1 METPPAEQLLKKIL
15 ELEENQEHL
24 KQEMSRLKVSTEIRQ
39 RSHSVS
45 PHRPPRRNIG
55 GDGGSSW
62 RKSGAASFRHAS
74 PLRKDSRIQGPIN
87 LRAGVGGGP
96 GGGDGGRSAGKFTDK
111 QYLNILQSMAQ
122 AVHAFDLNMRI
133 IFWNAMAEKLYGYSA
148 AEALGENPINV
159 IADDRDAAF
168 AMNIARR
175 CVRGESWTGE
185 FPVKSKSG
193 ERFSA
198 VTTCSP
204 FYDDDGTLIGIICIT
219 SNTAPYLNP
228 RISLAKLKAEE
239 GETSFVPARNSFASK
254 LGLDSKEAV
263 ISKLG
268 LDSDQPI
275 QTAIASKIS
284 NLASKVSNKVRSKM
298 RAGESSSATLSEGGS
313 GDSHHSD
320 HGGVFGATHS
330 DHRDD
335 AASSGASTPRG
346 DFVQSP
352 FGVFTCNEE
361 KFHSKPFKD
370 SSDESD
376 EKPAIHKVLTSKA
389 EEWMVKKGLSWPWKG
404 NEQEGSKGR
413 PTHSVWPWVQ
423 NGQGKDKTR
432 QIIPSS
438 VVKSE
443 SLAFESN
450 KPATNNEGG
459 SMWSSS
465 LNATSTSSA
474 SSCGSTSSSVMNKI
488 DDTDSDGLEY
498 EILWE
503 DLTIGE
509 QIGQGSCG
517 TVYHGLW
524 FGSDVAVKVF
534 SKQEYSEDVIQSF
547 RQEVLLMKRLRHP
560 NVLLFMG
567 AVTSPPRLCI
577 VSEFLPRGSLFR
589 LLQRN
594 ASKLDWRRRIHMA
607 LDIARG
613 MNYLHHCSPPI
624 VHRDLKSSNLLVDK
638 NWTVKVA
645 DFGLSRIKHETYLT
659 TKSGKG
665 TPQWMAPEVLRNESA
680 DENFGV
686 VLWELATEKIPWET
700 LNAMQVSFYL
710 DRRKSKNKKNCIYQI
725 SCLIIHVNSIRT
737 IKTIVLGVIPTFQ
750 ELMDKLRE
758 MQRKSTIQLQ
768 ATRCGEETERDL
780 LRRVSGNHEGSIGFY
795 SDLSGS
801 SIGLLSTPEISLLA
815 DESPVS
821 TITDKDFHIDAD
833 QIQSVVDLPASV
845 ESLRAEISDL
855 KKLISSAEN
864 HEERIR
870 EVFFSIM
877 DHDTNCLMFLDSYR
891 YKGFH
896 EYAKSK
902 GVNVD
907 SPVGLDVV
915 VDGIVPTGSG
925 LSSSAAFVCSSMIAI
940 MSVFGENF
948 EKKELAQLTC
958 ECERHIGTQSG
969 GMDQAISIMAKT
981 GFAEL
986 IDFNPVRATDV
997 KLPDGG
1003 SFVIAHSLAE
1013 SQKAVTAATNYNN
1026 RVVECRLASII
1037 LGIKLGMEPKEAIS
1051 KVKTL
1056 SDVEGLCVSFA
1067 GDRGSSDPVL
1077 AVKEYLKE
1085 EPYTAEEIEKIVEE
1099 KLPSVL
1105 NNDPTSLAV
1114 LNAATHFKL
1123 HQRAAHVY
1131 SEARRVHGFKDT
1143 VYSNLSDEEKLKKL
1157 GDLMNESHYSC
1168 SVLYECS
1175 CPELEELVQ
1184 VSRDNGALGA
1194 RLTGAGWGG
1203 CTVSLVK
1210 ESNVSRFIDTVKEKY
1225 YRKRIE
1231 KGVVKEEDMELYL
1244 FASKPSS
1251 GAAIFNF

>member
-55 GDGGSSW
+55 GDGGPSPGG
-62 RKSGAASFRHAS
+62 RAAPRRFATPRRCEGQ
-74 PLRKDSRIQGPIN
+74 PYPGPIN

-96 GGGDGGRSAGKFTDK
+96 GGGDGGPSAGKFTDK

-239 GETSFVPARNSFASK
+239 GETSFVTARNSFASK

-284 NLASKVSNKVRSKM
+284 NLC
-298 RAGESSSATLSEGGS
+298 ESSSATLSEGGS

-488 DDTDSDGLEY
+488 DDADSDGLEY

-534 SKQEYSEDVIQSF
+534 SKQNTQKTLYN
-547 RQEVLLMKRLRHP
+547 LLDRRLRHP

-680 DENFGV
+680 DEKYILVSDIYSFGV

-700 LNAMQVSFYL
+700 LNAMQVIGAVGFMNQRL
-710 DRRKSKNKKNCIYQI
+710 EIPKDIDPLWI
-725 SCLIIHVNSIRT
+725 ALMESCWHSDTKLR
-737 IKTIVLGVIPTFQ
+737 PTFQ

-768 ATRCGEETERDL
+768 A
-780 LRRVSGNHEGSIGFY
+780 S
-795 SDLSGS
+795 
-801 SIGLLSTPEISLLA
+801 
-815 DESPVS
+815 
-821 TITDKDFHIDAD
+821 
-833 QIQSVVDLPASV
+833 
-845 ESLRAEISDL
+845 
-855 KKLISSAEN
+855 
-864 HEERIR
+864 
-870 EVFFSIM
+870 
-877 DHDTNCLMFLDSYR
+877 
-891 YKGFH
+891 
-896 EYAKSK
+896 
-902 GVNVD
+902 
-907 SPVGLDVV
+907 
-915 VDGIVPTGSG
+915 
-925 LSSSAAFVCSSMIAI
+925 
-940 MSVFGENF
+940 
-948 EKKELAQLTC
+948 
-958 ECERHIGTQSG
+958 
-969 GMDQAISIMAKT
+969 
-981 GFAEL
+981 
-986 IDFNPVRATDV
+986 
-997 KLPDGG
+997 
-1003 SFVIAHSLAE
+1003 
-1013 SQKAVTAATNYNN
+1013 
-1026 RVVECRLASII
+1026 
-1037 LGIKLGMEPKEAIS
+1037 
-1051 KVKTL
+1051 
-1056 SDVEGLCVSFA
+1056 
-1067 GDRGSSDPVL
+1067 
-1077 AVKEYLKE
+1077 
-1085 EPYTAEEIEKIVEE
+1085 
-1099 KLPSVL
+1099 
-1105 NNDPTSLAV
+1105 
-1114 LNAATHFKL
+1114 
-1123 HQRAAHVY
+1123 RAA
-1131 SEARRVHGFKDT
+1131 
-1143 VYSNLSDEEKLKKL
+1143 L
-1157 GDLMNESHYSC
+1157 
-1168 SVLYECS
+1168 
-1175 CPELEELVQ
+1175 
-1184 VSRDNGALGA
+1184 RDNSPL
-1194 RLTGAGWGG
+1194 
-1203 CTVSLVK
+1203 K
-1210 ESNVSRFIDTVKEKY
+1210 DN
-1225 YRKRIE
+1225 
-1231 KGVVKEEDMELYL
+1231 
-1244 FASKPSS
+1244 
-1251 GAAIFNF
+1251 